1 MRRSEAMSK
10 VTAYLCAATAL
21 LCATV
26 LCNSTRADD
35 APPVS
40 PDKPTPF
47 VTPSRVSATIEFG
60 IPLLARAVE
69 RDVPR
74 RLATFDERVQCVH
87 RRVLFFHV
95 RANCDI
101 E

>member
-1 MRRSEAMSK
+1 MNK
-10 VTAYLCAATAL
+10 GPAYLRIGAAL
-21 LCATV
+21 LFATL
-26 LCNSTRADD
+26 LCTSSLCTSSRADE

-40 PDKPTPF
+40 PDKPTPLT
-47 VTPSRVSATIEFG
+47 TPSRVSATIEFG
-60 IPLLARAVE
+60 IPALAGDIE

-95 RANCDI
+95 KAN
-101 E
+101 